1 MNPRFWVQRRCFLV
15 NFAKFIMTPILRIL
29 SGKKQRQIKLQCL
42 QKVPISTFGSL
53 THQINSLSSE
63 TEIDFS
69 KNWSSYWQNTILCD
83 RSVLYSPFHLSYPY
97 SGWGFSGLL
106 MDRRGGADKKAP
118 LTEICHTYPT
128 TTMKLG
134 RVVPYPRKIKK
145 IYKSRDTPLE
155 FCWHQHFLIGNQQI
169 LLYQEIQI

>member
-106 MDRRGGADKKAP
+106 MDRRGGARTKRPPSLKSVTHILQQRWNLAELYLTQGRSKKYINRVTHP
-118 LTEICHTYPT
+118 LSSADIS
-128 TTMKLG
+128 
-134 RVVPYPRKIKK
+134 I
-145 IYKSRDTPLE
+145 
-155 FCWHQHFLIGNQQI
+155 F
-169 LLYQEIQI
+169 